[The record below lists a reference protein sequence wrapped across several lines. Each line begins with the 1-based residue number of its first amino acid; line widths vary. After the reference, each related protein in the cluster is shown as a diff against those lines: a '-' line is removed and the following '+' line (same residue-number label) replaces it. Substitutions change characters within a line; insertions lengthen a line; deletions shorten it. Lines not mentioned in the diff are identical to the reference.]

1 MKLVLT
7 LVVTFILVNIG
18 FGQGNVEVI
27 KDARIENLIKKQG
40 EIVPPAT
47 SVQIYGYR
55 LQVFFDSDKTKVDEA
70 RMRFSKSYP
79 KIETYVS
86 YSAPNYFLRVGDF
99 RNSSDADRLKAEL
112 GAEFPASFIVQERV
126 NLPRID

>member
-1 MKLVLT
+1 MKLVLN
-7 LVVTFILVNIG
+7 LVTTFLLINIG
-18 FGQGNVEVI
+18 LSQGNVEVI
-27 KDARIENLIKKQG
+27 KDARIDNLIKKQG

-47 SVQIYGYR
+47 SVQIHGYR
-55 LQVFFDSDKTKVDEA
+55 LQIFFDSNKSLVDEA
-70 RMRFSKSYP
+70 RMRFTKSYP
-79 KIETYVS
+79 KIETYIT

-112 GAEFPASFIVQERV
+112 GAEFPASFIVQEKV